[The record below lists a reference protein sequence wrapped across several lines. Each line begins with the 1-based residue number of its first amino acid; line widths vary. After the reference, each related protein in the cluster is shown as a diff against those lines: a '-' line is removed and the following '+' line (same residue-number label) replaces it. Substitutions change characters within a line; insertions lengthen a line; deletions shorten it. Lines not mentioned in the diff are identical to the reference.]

1 MIIVLAAAAAAV
13 VIVVCS
19 VGLVGF
25 DVHTVTVT
33 TTRAPY
39 SFTSYRMRASLRFF
53 IVASRTFVNVV
64 IAVVVV
70 SIL

>member
-25 DVHTVTVT
+25 DVHTVT

-39 SFTSYRMRASLRFF
+39 SSTSYRMRASLRFF